1 MFVQLETNDSSWI
14 SLDKCISTNT
24 FLMEG
29 DFPSGTIC
37 LAREQSDGRGR
48 RNNAWESLKDKSFI
62 FSALIH
68 VPSSLLRETLSLNL
82 FPVLSGVALLE
93 ALDEYL
99 ASTSTS
105 SFKKEQKRGDELYFK
120 WPNDIYIL
128 RKIQDGEYYG
138 KLAGILIENRTER
151 VASTEEEYMRIV
163 IGIGLNWSGD
173 DKVMEELGDIIA
185 KKNLEKE
192 YIPPISLYH
201 NFQKIPPLIS
211 FTKYLVA
218 SMNKILA
225 QVQGGDL
232 SFIERARGTHF
243 LRERLISY
251 AKRNYYVRGLSDKC
265 ELIIED
271 MATGEQKNICST
283 EEEIKLIGSI

>member
-1 MFVQLETNDSSWI
+1 MFVQLETNYSSWI
-14 SLDKCISTNT
+14 SLEKCISTNT

-48 RNNAWESLKDKSFI
+48 RNNTWASLKDKSFI
-62 FSALIH
+62 FSALLR
-68 VPSSLLRETLSLNL
+68 VPSSLLRDTLSLNF

-93 ALDEYL
+93 ALNEYL

-105 SFKKEQKRGDELYFK
+105 SFTKEQKQEDELYFK

-128 RKIQDGEYYG
+128 RKINDGEYYG
-138 KLAGILIENRTER
+138 KLAGILIENRTEKIDN
-151 VASTEEEYMRIV
+151 SEEEYMRIV
-163 IGIGLNWSGD
+163 IGVGLNWSGD

-185 KKNLEKE
+185 KKNFGKE
-192 YIPPISLYH
+192 YVPAISLYH
-201 NFQKIPPLIS
+201 NFQRTPPLMS

-218 SMNKILA
+218 SMNKILS
-225 QVQGGDL
+225 QIQGGDL
-232 SFIERARGTHF
+232 SFIEKAQSTHF
-243 LRERLISY
+243 LSDRLISY